1 MFDFLATKEINFMVF
16 ITTAVNNK
24 LEEMA
29 KLVSK
34 DFTAVKLLPLMG
46 LNLVITG
53 SIDYHWFKSLMLNQ
67 LS

>member
-1 MFDFLATKEINFMVF
+1 MGF

-53 SIDYHWFKSLMLNQ
+53 SRDYHWFKSLMLNQ